1 MNCQKAILDKKNTSR
16 KIKSLILNSNYTIE
30 AIANMLEL
38 ASPRVIYYWIN
49 GKKLPSIESLY
60 NLSLIFNI
68 KMEDCLIFIR

>member
-38 ASPRVIYYWIN
+38 AVN
-49 GKKLPSIESLY
+49 VNIEFTKNAQITFT
-60 NLSLIFNI
+60 NL
-68 KMEDCLIFIR
+68 D